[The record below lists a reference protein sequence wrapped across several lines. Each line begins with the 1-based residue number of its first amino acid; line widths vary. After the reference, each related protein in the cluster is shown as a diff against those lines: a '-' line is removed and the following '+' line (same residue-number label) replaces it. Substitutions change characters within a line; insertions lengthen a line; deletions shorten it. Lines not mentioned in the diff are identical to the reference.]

1 MKDSGGNFDDN
12 SILPK
17 IRQILL
23 HCGYKLTENFFFFY
37 LLNKLIDY
45 FFFSIKHD
53 SLSVQ

>member
-23 HCGYKLTENFFFFY
+23 HCGYKLTEKFFFLFTQQI
-37 LLNKLIDY
+37 N
-45 FFFSIKHD
+45 
-53 SLSVQ
+53 